1 MKIYTMPQRSDEWYA
16 VRCGKFTASD
26 FDDLMPS
33 SRQGPTDFNKTQM
46 GIIYRVAAERMTG
59 QPINGGFIS
68 KPMEWGIV
76 HEDEARIAFEFET
89 GLEVQQVGFIEYDDW
104 IGASPD
110 GLIGD
115 DSGLEIKCPNSDT
128 HLRNLQEGFGDEYF
142 YQVEGAIWISG
153 RKLWNLVSFD
163 PRFAPELQLH
173 ICHFA
178 DHPASITA
186 LQNRLDVAIEKAKGI
201 IRGKE

>member
-1 MKIYTMPQRSDEWYA
+1 
-16 VRCGKFTASD
+16 
-26 FDDLMPS
+26 
-33 SRQGPTDFNKTQM
+33 M

-68 KPMEWGIV
+68 KPMEWGMV

-128 HLRNLQEGFGDEYF
+128 HLRNLHEGFGEDYF
-142 YQVEGAIWISG
+142 YQVQGALWIS
-153 RKLWNLVSFD
+153 RRATWHLMSFD
-163 PRFAPELQLH
+163 PRFKEGQQILFSCIQSHAFE
-173 ICHFA
+173 I
-178 DHPASITA
+178 SE